1 MNFCSLLI
9 YVTLKK
15 GKKVSYNRYPK
26 IKNPHQYA
34 DKGFNVGV
42 EGFEPPTPC
51 SQSRCANRTTLHPEN
66 FFKSRRNYEI

>member
-1 MNFCSLLI
+1 LI

-42 EGFEPPTPC
+42 EGFEPPTP
-51 SQSRCANRTTLHPEN
+51 LVV
-66 FFKSRRNYEI
+66 KNYKDFQMIY

>member
-51 SQSRCANRTTLHPEN
+51 SQSRCANRTALHPEN
-66 FFKSRRNYEI
+66 NFKSRRNYEN